1 MTPPE
6 SIPDMAALRREID
19 ALDRALVALL
29 ARRARLI
36 DRAVELKPG
45 EGMAAR
51 IPARVEE
58 VLDNVRREAA
68 AAGWDVDLAEALWRQ
83 LVEWSIAR
91 EEKVLGRQDAA

>member
-6 SIPDMAALRREID
+6 NIPDMAALRREID
-19 ALDRALVALL
+19 ALDRELVALF

-58 VLDNVRREAA
+58 VLENARREAA
-68 AAGWDVDLAEALWRQ
+68 AAGWDADLAEALWRQ
-83 LVEWSIAR
+83 LVEWSITR